1 MKYVLSA
8 IFSLALLSVIPQIA
22 FSDSYFTAIEEKQ
35 IKMTIPSDN
44 TLPWAFVEGAA
55 HNVVDGNPVI
65 IQIYQDE
72 KPVHFAQVNVRDDGT
87 YQYQF
92 RVRDVT
98 DSKITNIFEG
108 EYTVKIF
115 KTINLDS
122 GYLDALIKQKSL
134 GNEDLKTDV
143 NVHAV

>member
-1 MKYVLSA
+1 MKYTLGVIFTLAILSA
-8 IFSLALLSVIPQIA
+8 MPSLA
-22 FSDSYFTAIEEKQ
+22 FSDSYFTVIEEKQ

-65 IQIYQDE
+65 IQIYQNE

-122 GYLDALIKQKSL
+122 DYLDALIKQKSL
-134 GNEDLKTDV
+134 GNEALKTDV